1 MAQYSLPLIFI
12 NLGGEMLYV
21 LDQRLKAQKIQTDK
35 ARKVLNDIAGIMLN
49 QRFLDELF
57 KPQEIYNRKAL
68 CTLFHDLAH
77 ASIMRLNEASMSKLY
92 DLMTMAFKQ
101 QVVFATEPRDIILVT
116 LNHLDNIRYLVTA
129 GNIHKQLDSAY
140 FLVIKTYG
148 QMSFGE
154 LQRVRYNIL
163 NFLQDT
169 RVRVSIFLR
178 QNIQNNDG
186 TFRIPPACTIPYG
199 NEVPGSIR
207 VFGSDG
213 CILDLLSFNPDAN
226 YTVANEKGSTELR
239 GTRHTT
245 LGNNMYSSS
254 APRVDTPWDQPGLD
268 SVSRWDAKGGGDMG
282 CAYRDELNLLLTQLM
297 GPAHAHHTDNYPV
310 GDVFRLNLFE
320 SYDEDISRQNV
331 IAKEKCIANSVE
343 DNRHNRALH
352 KINSE
357 MAVEDAGKSQ
367 SSSSLTVL
375 DLLDLVQ

>member
-1 MAQYSLPLIFI
+1 MAQYSLPLIFL

-101 QVVFATEPRDIILVT
+101 QMVFATEPRDIILVT
-116 LNHLDNIRYLVTA
+116 LNHLDNIRYLITA
-129 GNIHKQLDSAY
+129 PSIHKQLDSAY

-186 TFRIPPACTIPYG
+186 TFRIPPSCTIPYG

-213 CILDLLSFNPDAN
+213 CILDLLSFNPNAN

-245 LGNNMYSSS
+245 LGNNMYSNST
-254 APRVDTPWDQPGLD
+254 APRGDQQWDQPGLD
-268 SVSRWDAKGGGDMG
+268 SVSRWDARGAADVGS
-282 CAYRDELNLLLTQLM
+282 AYRDELNLLLTQLL
-297 GPAHAHHTDNYPV
+297 GPAHAHHTDNYPLA
-310 GDVFRLNLFE
+310 DVFRLNLFE
-320 SYDEDISRQNV
+320 GYDEDVRQNV
-331 IAKEKCIANSVE
+331 TTKEKCIANSE
-343 DNRHNRALH
+343 DDNRHNQALH

-357 MAVEDAGKSQ
+357 MAVGDTEKSP
-367 SSSSLTVL
+367 SAPSLTVL